1 VFATPFNASRQDNIS
16 VLDVRVEKTVPVG
29 PAKVRLF
36 GDIYNLTN
44 QYAAET
50 INVLT
55 GLSSGVST
63 FQTPTAILGP
73 RTARIGFRFIW

>member
-1 VFATPFNASRQDNIS
+1 
-16 VLDVRVEKTVPVG
+16 VEKTVNI
-29 PAKVRLF
+29 ARTKVRLF

-50 INVLT
+50 INPGT

-73 RTARIGFRFIW
+73 RTGRVGFRFIW